1 MASGPTDAKSLTKRS
16 AAGDDPGHR
25 RSDCGTTRPT
35 GNRNA
40 MFSKVLIANRGAI
53 ACRIIRTLKRLGVRS
68 VAVYS
73 DADRHSLHVRH
84 ADEAV
89 HIGAAAASASY
100 LDAERILEAARQT
113 GAEAIHP
120 GYGFLSENADFAE
133 ACEAQGIAFIGPTGQ
148 QMRDFGLKHTARRL
162 AEENHVPMLPGTGL
176 LETEEEAVD
185 EARRIGYP
193 VMLKSTAGG
202 GGIGMQLCTDE
213 VALRQVYDSVRRLS
227 QNNFSNSGI
236 FLEKFVQH
244 ARHIEVQLFGDGK
257 GAVIALGERD
267 CSLQRRNQK
276 VVEETPAPNIDQEV
290 RAALL
295 EAAETL
301 GRGVNYRSAG
311 TVEYILD
318 ADTGAFYF
326 LEVNTRLQVE
336 HGVTE
341 EVTGIDLV
349 EWMVRSAAGD
359 LPSIEALRPDGP
371 SGHSIQVR
379 IYAEDPG
386 KNFQPATG
394 LLTEARFPDSVRVET
409 WVEPG
414 SEISPWY
421 DPMIAKLI
429 VYAED
434 RPTAMD
440 AMRVALAATELHG
453 LETNL
458 HYLRQI
464 VADKAFVRGEVTTQ
478 YLNGFAYDAPTIDV
492 LGAGTQTTV
501 QDWPGRVGYWD
512 IGVPPSGPMDSLA
525 FRLGNR
531 IVGNNEEVAGLE
543 LTVTGPTLR
552 FNTDAVIA
560 LTGAAMQARIDGEQ
574 AVFWKPI
581 AVRAGQTLK
590 LGSVQQA
597 GTRAYLLVAGGID
610 VPLHMG
616 SRATFTLGQMGG
628 HGARALQAGDV
639 LHIGRTGGERPSTL
653 GAEIIPEYGHHWVI
667 RTIYGP
673 HGAPDF
679 FTPEDIEAFFGTDWE
694 IHYNSSRTGVRL
706 VGPKPQWARE
716 DGGEAGLHPSNIH
729 DNAYA
734 IGTIDFTGDMPVI
747 LGPDGPSLGGFVCP
761 ATIVAADLWKIG
773 QVRPGDTVRFVPVS
787 LADANR
793 LESNQ
798 EAVIRTLRPVE
809 SRIEPV
815 GHITTPILKEE
826 SGGGH
831 PLGVTYRPAGDK
843 YLLVEYGPIELDLNL
858 RFRVQA
864 LLEWLTEQSITGITE
879 MTPGVRSLQ
888 IHYESSQLPLD
899 RLMQLLE
906 QAERELK
913 DLSEAELPSRIVHL
927 PLAWD
932 DSQTQLATRKY
943 MQSVRSDAP
952 WCPRNIEFI
961 RRINGLA
968 SEAEVKRIV
977 YDASY
982 LVMGL
987 GDVYLSAPLATPVD
1001 PRHRLVTTK
1010 YNPARTWTPENAVGI
1025 GGSYMCI
1032 YGMEGPGGYQFV
1044 GRTLQ
1049 IWNRYKVTPE
1059 FQQPWLLRF
1068 FDQIRFYEVSE
1079 QELLAMRDAFPK
1091 GGLRIDIEET
1101 TFSLSRHNDFIASN
1115 RESIDTFKTCQQ
1127 AAFEAERQRW
1137 IETGQAHYEA
1147 DAEPV
1152 AESDAVELEE
1162 GEHAVE
1168 SHIHGSVWA
1177 LDAKVGDCVEEG
1189 QTLLVLES
1197 MKMEIPMVAEMA
1209 GTIRQ
1214 VLCREGE
1221 QVRPG
1226 QPLVVLVPD
1235 G

>member
-1 MASGPTDAKSLTKRS
+1 
-16 AAGDDPGHR
+16 
-25 RSDCGTTRPT
+25 
-35 GNRNA
+35 

-53 ACRIIRTLKRLGVRS
+53 ACRIIRTLKRLGVHS

-73 DADRHSLHVRH
+73 EADRHSLHVH
-84 ADEAV
+84 QADEAV
-89 HIGAAAASASY
+89 HIGDSAASASY
-100 LDAERILEAARQT
+100 LDADRILRVARET

-120 GYGFLSENADFAE
+120 GYGFLSENAEFAE
-133 ACEAQGIAFIGPTGQ
+133 ACEAAGIAFIGPTGQ
-148 QMRDFGLKHTARRL
+148 QMRDFGLKHTARSL
-162 AEENHVPMLPGTGL
+162 AEANDVPMLPGTGL
-176 LETEEEAVD
+176 LESLNEAVG
-185 EARRIGYP
+185 EAERIGYP

-202 GGIGMQLCTDE
+202 GGIGMQLCHSE
-213 VALRQVYDSVRRLS
+213 AELRDAYDSVKRLS

-236 FLEKFVQH
+236 FLEKFVRR
-244 ARHIEVQLFGDGK
+244 ARHIEVQLFGDGQ
-257 GAVIALGERD
+257 GGVIALGERD

-276 VVEETPAPNIDQEV
+276 VVEETPAPNITDAV
-290 RAALL
+290 RADLL
-295 EAAETL
+295 TAAEKL

-311 TVEYILD
+311 TVEYIFD
-318 ADTGAFYF
+318 ADTGEFYF

-341 EVTGIDLV
+341 EVTGVDLV
-349 EWMVRSAAGD
+349 EWMVRGAAGD
-359 LPSIEALRPDGP
+359 LPDLERLRPGP
-371 SGHSIQVR
+371 PEGHSIQVR
-379 IYAEDPG
+379 LYAEDPG
-386 KNFQPATG
+386 KNFQPSTG
-394 LLTEARFPDSVRVET
+394 LLTEAVFPEGVRVDT
-409 WVEPG
+409 WVERG
-414 SEISPWY
+414 SEISPYY
-421 DPMIAKLI
+421 DPMIAKVI
-429 VYAED
+429 VHAAD
-434 RPTAMD
+434 RAAAIEKMQT
-440 AMRVALAATELHG
+440 ALAATELHG

-458 HYLRQI
+458 LYLRQVI
-464 VADKAFVRGEVTTQ
+464 ADHTFGKGEATTQ
-478 YLNGFAYDAPTIDV
+478 YLNSFTYHAPTIDV
-492 LGAGTQTTV
+492 VSPGTQTTV

-512 IGVPPSGPMDSLA
+512 IGVPPSGPMDMLA
-525 FRLGNR
+525 FRMGNR
-531 IVGNNEEVAGLE
+531 IVGNDEGAAGLE
-543 LTVTGPTLR
+543 LTVTGPSLR

-560 LTGAAMQARIDGEQ
+560 LTGAAMRAKLDGEPLT
-574 AVFWKPI
+574 FWRP
-581 AVRAGQTLK
+581 VMVTAGQTLK
-590 LGSVQQA
+590 LGPVQGA

-628 HGARALQAGDV
+628 HGARALQPGDV
-639 LHIGRTGGERPSTL
+639 LHIGDTDTVDAVTPKE
-653 GAEIIPEYGHHWVI
+653 GAVPEYGNHWNI
-667 RTIYGP
+667 RTVYGP

-679 FTPEDIEAFFGTDWE
+679 FTQRDVDTFFGTDWE

-706 VGPKPQWARE
+706 VGPKPEWARE

-761 ATIVAADLWKIG
+761 ATIISADLWKMG
-773 QVRPGDTVRFVPVS
+773 QLNPGDSVRFLPVS
-787 LADANR
+787 VAEANR
-793 LESNQ
+793 LEAAQDAAIAALQSAESEA
-798 EAVIRTLRPVE
+798 EAVPV
-809 SRIEPV
+809 
-815 GHITTPILKEE
+815 TTPILKNER
-826 SGGGH
+826 GNGH

-864 LLEWLTEQSITGITE
+864 LLEWLTEQRITGITE

-888 IHYESSQLPLD
+888 IHYEPKQLPLAQ
-899 RLMQLLE
+899 LMQLLE
-906 QAERELK
+906 QAEAELK
-913 DLSEAELPSRIVHL
+913 DLSEAELPSRIIHL

-961 RRINGLA
+961 RRINGLD
-968 SEAEVKRIV
+968 SEEDVKRIV
-977 YDASY
+977 FDASY

-1068 FDQIRFYEVSE
+1068 FDQIRFYEVTE
-1079 QELLAMRDAFPK
+1079 EELLAMRDAFPK

-1101 TFSLSRHNDFIASN
+1101 TFSLKRYNAFLAAN
-1115 RESIDTFKTCQQ
+1115 RDSIDTFKTQQQ

-1137 IETGQAHYEA
+1137 IETGQANYEA
-1147 DAEPV
+1147 DAEPP
-1152 AESDAVELEE
+1152 APEPDAVELAD
-1162 GEHAVE
+1162 GEYAVE
-1168 SHIHGSVWA
+1168 GHVHGSLWA
-1177 LDAKVGDCVEEG
+1177 LDVKEGDRVEED
-1189 QTLLVLES
+1189 QQLLVLES
-1197 MKMEIPMVAEMA
+1197 MKMEIPVLAESA
-1209 GTIRQ
+1209 GTVKRVLGSEGSQVTPGQ
-1214 VLCREGE
+1214 VL
-1221 QVRPG
+1221 
-1226 QPLVVLVPD
+1226 LVIAEDVQ
-1235 G
+1235 

>member
-1 MASGPTDAKSLTKRS
+1 
-16 AAGDDPGHR
+16 
-25 RSDCGTTRPT
+25 
-35 GNRNA
+35 

-53 ACRIIRTLKRLGVRS
+53 ACRIIRTLKRLGVQS

-73 DADRHSLHVRH
+73 EADRHSLHVRQ

-89 HIGAAAASASY
+89 HIGESAASASY
-100 LDAERILEAARQT
+100 LDADRILRVARET

-120 GYGFLSENADFAE
+120 GYGFLSENAEFAE
-133 ACEAQGIAFIGPTGQ
+133 ACEAAGIAFIGPTGQ

-162 AEENHVPMLPGTGL
+162 AEANDVPMLPGTGL
-176 LETEEEAVD
+176 LKSLEGAVSEAQG
-185 EARRIGYP
+185 IGYP

-202 GGIGMQLCTDE
+202 GGIGMQLCHGE
-213 VALRQVYDSVRRLS
+213 AELRDAYDSVKRLS

-236 FLEKFVQH
+236 FLEKFVRR
-244 ARHIEVQLFGDGK
+244 ARHIEVQLFGDGQ
-257 GAVIALGERD
+257 GGVIALGERD

-276 VVEETPAPNIDQEV
+276 VVEETPAPNITDAV
-290 RAALL
+290 RADLL
-295 EAAETL
+295 TAAEKL

-311 TVEYILD
+311 TVEYIFD
-318 ADTGAFYF
+318 ADTEQFYF

-341 EVTGIDLV
+341 EVTGVDLV
-349 EWMVRSAAGD
+349 EWMVRGAAGD
-359 LPSIEALRPDGP
+359 LPDLERLRPGP
-371 SGHSIQVR
+371 PNGHSIQVR
-379 IYAEDPG
+379 LYAEDPG
-386 KNFQPATG
+386 KNFQPSTG
-394 LLTEARFPDSVRVET
+394 LLTEAAFPDHARVET
-409 WVEPG
+409 WVERG
-414 SEISPWY
+414 SDVSPYY
-421 DPMIAKLI
+421 DPMIAKVI
-429 VYAED
+429 VHAAD
-434 RPTAMD
+434 RAGAIATMQE
-440 AMRVALAATELHG
+440 ALAATALHG

-458 HYLRQI
+458 LYLRQVI
-464 VADKAFVRGEVTTQ
+464 ADGTFGMGEATTQ
-478 YLNGFAYDAPTIDV
+478 YLNEFTYNAPTIDV
-492 LGAGTQTTV
+492 LSPGTQTTV

-512 IGVPPSGPMDSLA
+512 IGVPPSGPMDMLA
-525 FRLGNR
+525 FRMGNR
-531 IVGNNEEVAGLE
+531 MVGNDEGVAGLE
-543 LTVTGPTLR
+543 LTVTGPNLR
-552 FNTDAVIA
+552 FNTNAVIA
-560 LTGAAMQARIDGEQ
+560 LTGAARRATLDGEP
-574 AVFWKPI
+574 VPFWQP
-581 AVRAGQTLK
+581 VTVSAGQTLK
-590 LGSVQQA
+590 LGPVQGGGA
-597 GTRAYLLVAGGID
+597 RAYLLVAGGID

-628 HGARALQAGDV
+628 HGARALQPGDV
-639 LHIGRTGGERPSTL
+639 LHIGGIAAKDAVSPGE
-653 GAEIIPEYGHHWVI
+653 GAVPEYGHQWEI
-667 RTIYGP
+667 RTVYGP

-679 FTPEDIEAFFGTDWE
+679 FTSNDIDTFFGTDWE

-706 VGPKPQWARE
+706 VGAKPEWARE

-761 ATIVAADLWKIG
+761 ATIISADLWKMG
-773 QVRPGDTVRFVPVS
+773 QLKPGDRVRFLPVTV
-787 LADANR
+787 AEANR
-793 LESNQ
+793 LEVAQ
-798 EAVIRTLRPVE
+798 DEAIAALQPAQTRAEPAPVNTPTLKDER
-809 SRIEPV
+809 
-815 GHITTPILKEE
+815 GN
-826 SGGGH
+826 GH

-864 LLEWLTEQSITGITE
+864 LLEWLVEQRIAGITDT
-879 MTPGVRSLQ
+879 TPGVRSLQ
-888 IHYESSQLPLD
+888 IHYEPKQLPLE

-906 QAERELK
+906 QAEAELK
-913 DLSEAELPSRIVHL
+913 DLSEAELPSRIIHL

-968 SEAEVKRIV
+968 SEADVKRIV
-977 YDASY
+977 FDASY

-1079 QELLAMRDAFPK
+1079 EELLAMRDVFPK

-1101 TFSLSRHNDFIASN
+1101 TFSLKRYNEFLAAN
-1115 RESIDTFKTCQQ
+1115 RDSIDIFKAHQQ

-1137 IETGQAHYEA
+1137 IENGQADYEA
-1147 DAEPV
+1147 DAEPPAPEQDTV
-1152 AESDAVELEE
+1152 ELADGEYAVE
-1162 GEHAVE
+1162 GHV
-1168 SHIHGSVWA
+1168 HGSLWA
-1177 LDAKVGDCVEEG
+1177 LDVREGDHVEED
-1189 QTLLVLES
+1189 QQLLVLES
-1197 MKMEIPMVAEMA
+1197 MKMEIPVLAEAA
-1209 GTIRQ
+1209 GTVKRVLSSEGSQVTPGQ
-1214 VLCREGE
+1214 VL
-1221 QVRPG
+1221 
-1226 QPLVVLVPD
+1226 LVISGDVQ
-1235 G
+1235 

>member
-1 MASGPTDAKSLTKRS
+1 
-16 AAGDDPGHR
+16 
-25 RSDCGTTRPT
+25 
-35 GNRNA
+35 

-53 ACRIIRTLKRLGVRS
+53 ACRIIRTLKRLGVHS

-73 DADRHSLHVRH
+73 EADRHSLHVH
-84 ADEAV
+84 QADEAV
-89 HIGAAAASASY
+89 HIGDSAASASY
-100 LDAERILEAARQT
+100 LDADRILRVARET

-120 GYGFLSENADFAE
+120 GYGFLSENAEFAE
-133 ACEAQGIAFIGPTGQ
+133 ACEAAGIAFIGPTGQ
-148 QMRDFGLKHTARRL
+148 QMRDFGLKHTARSL
-162 AEENHVPMLPGTGL
+162 AEANDVPMLPGTGL
-176 LETEEEAVD
+176 LESLNEAVG
-185 EARRIGYP
+185 EAERIGYP

-202 GGIGMQLCTDE
+202 GGIGMHLCHSE
-213 VALRQVYDSVRRLS
+213 AELRDAYDSVKRLS
-227 QNNFSNSGI
+227 QKNFSNSGI
-236 FLEKFVQH
+236 FLEKFVRR
-244 ARHIEVQLFGDGK
+244 ARHIEVQLFGDGQ
-257 GAVIALGERD
+257 GGVIALGERD

-276 VVEETPAPNIDQEV
+276 VVEETPAPNITDAV
-290 RAALL
+290 RADLL
-295 EAAETL
+295 TAAEKL

-311 TVEYILD
+311 TVEYIFD
-318 ADTGAFYF
+318 ADSGEFYF

-341 EVTGIDLV
+341 EVTGVDLV
-349 EWMVRSAAGD
+349 EWMVRGAVGD
-359 LPSIEALRPDGP
+359 LPDLERLRPGP
-371 SGHSIQVR
+371 PEGHSIQVR
-379 IYAEDPG
+379 LYAEDPG
-386 KNFQPATG
+386 KNFQPSTG
-394 LLTEARFPDSVRVET
+394 LLTEAVFPEGVRVDT
-409 WVEPG
+409 WVERG
-414 SEISPWY
+414 SEISPYY
-421 DPMIAKLI
+421 DPMIAKVI
-429 VYAED
+429 VHAAD
-434 RPTAMD
+434 RAAAIEKMQT
-440 AMRVALAATELHG
+440 ALAATELHG

-458 HYLRQI
+458 LYLRQVI
-464 VADKAFVRGEVTTQ
+464 ADDTFGKGEATTQ
-478 YLNGFAYDAPTIDV
+478 YLNSFTYHAPTIDV
-492 LGAGTQTTV
+492 VSPGTQTTV

-512 IGVPPSGPMDSLA
+512 IGVPPSGPMDMLA
-525 FRLGNR
+525 FRMGNR
-531 IVGNNEEVAGLE
+531 IVGNDEGAAGLE
-543 LTVTGPTLR
+543 LTVTGPSLR

-560 LTGAAMQARIDGEQ
+560 LTGAAMRAKLDGEPLT
-574 AVFWKPI
+574 FWRP
-581 AVRAGQTLK
+581 VMVTAGQTLK
-590 LGSVQQA
+590 LGPVQGA

-628 HGARALQAGDV
+628 HGARALQPGDV
-639 LHIGRTGGERPSTL
+639 LHIGDTDTVDAVTPKE
-653 GAEIIPEYGHHWVI
+653 GAVPEYGNHWNI
-667 RTIYGP
+667 RTVYGP

-679 FTPEDIEAFFGTDWE
+679 FTQRDVDTFFGTDWE

-706 VGPKPQWARE
+706 VGPKPEWARE

-761 ATIVAADLWKIG
+761 ATIISADLWKMG
-773 QVRPGDTVRFVPVS
+773 QLNPGDSVRFLPVS
-787 LADANR
+787 VAEANR
-793 LESNQ
+793 LEAAQDAAIAALQSAESQ
-798 EAVIRTLRPVE
+798 AEAVPV
-809 SRIEPV
+809 
-815 GHITTPILKEE
+815 TTPILKNER
-826 SGGGH
+826 GNGH

-864 LLEWLTEQSITGITE
+864 LLEWLTEQRITGITE

-888 IHYESSQLPLD
+888 IHYEPKQLPLAQ
-899 RLMQLLE
+899 LMQLLE
-906 QAERELK
+906 QAEAELK
-913 DLSEAELPSRIVHL
+913 DLSEAELPSRIIHL

-961 RRINGLA
+961 RRINGLD
-968 SEAEVKRIV
+968 SEEDVKRIV
-977 YDASY
+977 FDASY

-1068 FDQIRFYEVSE
+1068 FDQIRFYEVTE
-1079 QELLAMRDAFPK
+1079 EELLAMRDAFPK

-1101 TFSLSRHNDFIASN
+1101 TFSLKRYNAFLAAN
-1115 RESIDTFKTCQQ
+1115 RDSIDTFKTQQQ

-1137 IETGQAHYEA
+1137 IETGQANYEA
-1147 DAEPV
+1147 DAEPP
-1152 AESDAVELEE
+1152 APEPDAVELAD
-1162 GEHAVE
+1162 GEYAVE
-1168 SHIHGSVWA
+1168 GHVHGSLWA
-1177 LDAKVGDCVEEG
+1177 LDVKEGDRVEED
-1189 QTLLVLES
+1189 QQLLVLES
-1197 MKMEIPMVAEMA
+1197 MKMEIPVLAESA
-1209 GTIRQ
+1209 GTVKRVLGSEGSQVTPGQ
-1214 VLCREGE
+1214 VL
-1221 QVRPG
+1221 
-1226 QPLVVLVPD
+1226 LVIAEDVQ
-1235 G
+1235 